1 MGGSGKWIK
10 SLIGLKKNQTNDPE
24 KGGGKNRKWKLWR
37 SASGGIAMASSKG
50 VKGGGNLGDSDGS
63 ESSFL
68 SDSALAA
75 AMAAVVRA
83 PHKDFVVVKQEWAA
97 LRIQAAFRGFLARR
111 ALRALKAVVRL
122 QAIFRGR
129 QVRKQ
134 AAVTLKCMQALV
146 RVQARVRARCNQ
158 TSVDGDATKGSLVD
172 SQVDPIK
179 QAESGWCDSPGTVD
193 EVRSKLKM
201 RQVGAIKR
209 ERAIAYVQQKLRT
222 NPSPNSRTR
231 KVETPNKIKVN
242 GDSTWLD
249 RWMANKPWENRLV
262 EEFQTDASGMTP
274 KSRKHEDYDA
284 GSFTDR
290 SLVNIRR
297 NNMSTRIST
306 RGPMSCQIVNSS
318 SDQPYAEYYPYDDST
333 TSHSSMSTS
342 ETLGSNQTPTEEG
355 HSKKPS
361 YMNLTESIKAKV
373 KQRNS
378 NYMSHSMQRNS
389 TDSLQVHR
397 KASPLS
403 RAIARRSADCD
414 LYSVDLC
421 KDLYPPSS
429 AF

>member
-10 SLIGLKKNQTNDPE
+10 SLIGLKKNQSNDPE
-24 KGGGKNRKWKLWR
+24 KGGVKNRKWKLWR
-37 SASGGIAMASSKG
+37 SASGGIAVASSKG

-129 QVRKQ
+129 QVRQQ

-146 RVQARVRARCNQ
+146 RVQARVRARNNQ
-158 TSVDGDATKGSLVD
+158 TSIDGDAMKGSNAD
-172 SQVDPIK
+172 NCSQADPIK

-209 ERAIAYVQQKLRT
+209 ERAITYAQQKLRT
-222 NPSPNSRTR
+222 NPSLNSRTR

-242 GDSTWLD
+242 GNSTWLE

-262 EEFQTDASGMTP
+262 DEFHTDASGMTP
-274 KSRKHEDYDA
+274 NSRKHEDYDS
-284 GSFTDR
+284 GSFTER

-306 RGPMSCQIVNSS
+306 RGPISCQIVNSS
-318 SDQPYAEYYPYDDST
+318 SEYYPYDDST

-342 ETLGSNQTPTEEG
+342 ETLGSNQTPPEEG
-355 HSKKPS
+355 HSKKPN
-361 YMNLTESIKAKV
+361 YMNPTESIKAKV

-378 NYMSHSMQRNS
+378 SYLSQSMQRNS
-389 TDSLQVHR
+389 TDNLQLHR
-397 KASPLS
+397 KSSPLS
-403 RAIARRSADCD
+403 RSIARASADCD

-421 KDLYPPSS
+421 KDLYPPSN
-429 AF
+429 AI

>member
-10 SLIGLKKNQTNDPE
+10 SFIGLKKNQSNDPE
-24 KGGGKNRKWKLWR
+24 KGGVKNRKWKLWR

-75 AMAAVVRA
+75 VVRA
-83 PHKDFVVVKQEWAA
+83 THKNFVVVKQEWAA

-146 RVQARVRARCNQ
+146 RVQARIRARCNQ
-158 TSVDGDATKGSLVD
+158 TSVDGDATKGSNAD
-172 SQVDPIK
+172 NCSQADPIK
-179 QAESGWCDSPGTVD
+179 QAESGWCNSPGTVD

-209 ERAIAYVQQKLRT
+209 ERAIAYSEQKLKR

-231 KVETPNKIKVN
+231 KVETANNVEAN
-242 GDSTWLD
+242 GDSTWLE

-262 EEFQTDASGMTP
+262 KEFHTDASGMTP
-274 KSRKHEDYDA
+274 NSKKHEDYDA
-284 GSFTDR
+284 GSFAER

-306 RGPMSCQIVNSS
+306 RGPISCQIVNS
-318 SDQPYAEYYPYDDST
+318 EYYPYDDSM

-342 ETLGSNQTPTEEG
+342 ETLGSNQTPPEEG

-361 YMNLTESIKAKV
+361 YMNHTASIKAKV

-378 NYMSHSMQRNS
+378 NYLTQSMQRTS

-397 KASPLS
+397 KSSPVS
-403 RAIARRSADCD
+403 RAVARRSADCD

-421 KDLYPPSS
+421 KDLYPPSN

>member
-1 MGGSGKWIK
+1 
-10 SLIGLKKNQTNDPE
+10 
-24 KGGGKNRKWKLWR
+24 
-37 SASGGIAMASSKG
+37 MASSKG
-50 VKGGGNLGDSDGS
+50 VKSGGNLGDSDGS

-68 SDSALAA
+68 PDSAL
-75 AMAAVVRA
+75 AAVVRA

-146 RVQARVRARCNQ
+146 RVQARIRARCNQ
-158 TSVDGDATKGSLVD
+158 TSVDGDATKGSNAD
-172 SQVDPIK
+172 NCSQADPIK
-179 QAESGWCDSPGTVD
+179 QAESGWCNSPGTVD

-209 ERAIAYVQQKLRT
+209 ERAIAYSEQKLRR
-222 NPSPNSRTR
+222 NPSPNSSTR
-231 KVETPNKIKVN
+231 KVETANNVEAN
-242 GDSTWLD
+242 GGDSTWLE

-262 EEFQTDASGMTP
+262 KEFHTDASGMTP
-274 KSRKHEDYDA
+274 NSKKHEDYDSGA
-284 GSFTDR
+284 FAER

-306 RGPMSCQIVNSS
+306 RGPISCQIVNS
-318 SDQPYAEYYPYDDST
+318 EYYPYDDST

-342 ETLGSNQTPTEEG
+342 ETLGSNQTPPEEG

-361 YMNLTESIKAKV
+361 YMNHTVSIKAKV

-378 NYMSHSMQRNS
+378 NYLTQSMQRNS

-397 KASPLS
+397 KSSPVS
-403 RAIARRSADCD
+403 RAVARRSADCD

-421 KDLYPPSS
+421 KDIYPPSN
-429 AF
+429 AFLSTKLERARLVL

>member
-1 MGGSGKWIK
+1 MGGTGKWIK
-10 SLIGLKKNQTNDPE
+10 SFIGLKKNQSNDPE
-24 KGGGKNRKWKLWR
+24 KGGVKNRKWKLWR

-50 VKGGGNLGDSDGS
+50 VKGGGNFGDSDGS

-146 RVQARVRARCNQ
+146 RVQARIRARCNQ
-158 TSVDGDATKGSLVD
+158 TSVDGDATKGSKAD
-172 SQVDPIK
+172 NCTQADPIK
-179 QAESGWCDSPGTVD
+179 QAESGWCNSPGTVD

-209 ERAIAYVQQKLRT
+209 ERASAYVEQKLRR

-231 KVETPNKIKVN
+231 KVETANNVKAN
-242 GDSTWLD
+242 GDSTWLEH
-249 RWMANKPWENRLV
+249 WMANKPWESRLV
-262 EEFQTDASGMTP
+262 EEFHTDASGMTP
-274 KSRKHEDYDA
+274 NSKKHEDYDA
-284 GSFTDR
+284 GSFAER

-306 RGPMSCQIVNSS
+306 RGPISCQIVNS
-318 SDQPYAEYYPYDDST
+318 EYYPYDDST
-333 TSHSSMSTS
+333 SSHSSVSTS
-342 ETLGSNQTPTEEG
+342 ETLGSNQTPPEEG

-361 YMNLTESIKAKV
+361 YMNPTASIKAKV

-378 NYMSHSMQRNS
+378 SYLTQSMQRNS

-397 KASPLS
+397 KSSPLS
-403 RAIARRSADCD
+403 RAVARRSADCD

-421 KDLYPPSS
+421 KDLYPPSN

>member
-10 SLIGLKKNQTNDPE
+10 SLIGLKKNQSNDSE

-37 SASGGIAMASSKG
+37 SASGGIAMAFSKG
-50 VKGGGNLGDSDGS
+50 VKGGGNLGDSDES

-68 SDSALAA
+68 FDSSLAA
-75 AMAAVVRA
+75 AMATVIRA

-134 AAVTLKCMQALV
+134 ADATLKCMQTLV
-146 RVQARVRARCNQ
+146 KLQSRVRARCNQ
-158 TSVDGDATKGSLVD
+158 TSVDGDATKGPLVD
-172 SQVDPIK
+172 SQADPIK
-179 QAESGWCDSPGTVD
+179 QAEGGWCDSPGTVD
-193 EVRSKLKM
+193 EVRCKLKM

-209 ERAIAYVQQKLRT
+209 ERAIAYAQQKLRT

-231 KVETPNKIKVN
+231 KVEIPNKIKAN
-242 GDSTWLD
+242 GDSVWLE
-249 RWMANKPWENRLV
+249 RWMANKPWDNRLV
-262 EEFQTDASGMTP
+262 EDFHTDASGMTP
-274 KSRKHEDYDA
+274 SSRKYEDYDV

-290 SLVNIRR
+290 SSVNIRR

-306 RGPMSCQIVNSS
+306 RGPMSCQIANSS
-318 SDQPYAEYYPYDDST
+318 SEPYTDYYQYDDST
-333 TSHSSMSTS
+333 TSHSSISTS
-342 ETLGSNQTPTEEG
+342 ETLGSNQTPPEEG
-355 HSKKPS
+355 HSKKPN
-361 YMNLTESIKAKV
+361 YMNLTKSIKAKV

-378 NYMSHSMQRNS
+378 NYLSHSMQRNS
-389 TDSLQVHR
+389 TDNLQVHR
-397 KASPLS
+397 KSSPLS
-403 RAIARRSADCD
+403 RTIARRSADCD

-421 KDLYPPSS
+421 KDLYPPSN

>member
-10 SLIGLKKNQTNDPE
+10 SLIGLKKNQSSDSE
-24 KGGGKNRKWKLWR
+24 KGGVKSKKWKLWR
-37 SASGGIAMASSKG
+37 SASGGIAMTLSKG

-68 SDSALAA
+68 SESALAA
-75 AMAAVVRA
+75 AMATVVRA
-83 PHKDFVVVKQEWAA
+83 PHKDFVVVKKEWAA
-97 LRIQAAFRGFLARR
+97 LRIQTAFRGFLARR
-111 ALRALKAVVRL
+111 ALRALKAVVRI

-129 QVRKQ
+129 QVRNQ

-158 TSVDGDATKGSLVD
+158 TSVDGDATKGSLAD
-172 SQVDPIK
+172 SQPDPIK
-179 QAESGWCDSPGTVD
+179 QAERGWCDIPGTVD

-209 ERAIAYVQQKLRT
+209 ERAVAYVQQKLRT

-231 KVETPNKIKVN
+231 KVETPNKIKST
-242 GDSTWLD
+242 GDSAWLD

-262 EEFQTDASGMTP
+262 EEFHTDASGMTP
-274 KSRKHEDYDA
+274 SSRKHEEYDTE
-284 GSFTDR
+284 SFTER
-290 SLVNIRR
+290 SSVNIRR

-306 RGPMSCQIVNSS
+306 RGPISCQLVNSS
-318 SDQPYAEYYPYDDST
+318 SDYYPYDDST
-333 TSHSSMSTS
+333 TSHSSLSTS

-355 HSKKPS
+355 HSKKPN
-361 YMNLTESIKAKV
+361 YMNLTKSIKAKV

-378 NYMSHSMQRNS
+378 NYMSQSTIQRNS

-397 KASPLS
+397 KSSPLS
-403 RAIARRSADCD
+403 RGISRSSADCD

-421 KDLYPPSS
+421 KDLYPLSN